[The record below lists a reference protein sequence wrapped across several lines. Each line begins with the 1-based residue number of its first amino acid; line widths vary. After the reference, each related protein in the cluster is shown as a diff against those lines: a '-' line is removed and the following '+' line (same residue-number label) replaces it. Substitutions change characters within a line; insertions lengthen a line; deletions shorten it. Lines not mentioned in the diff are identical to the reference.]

1 MLNGLKQ
8 EWAQLKRGK
17 PGSRFK
23 NQFERNRK
31 ESSSGFGRVMRLVVG
46 VLLLPVGV
54 FFLAVPG
61 PGLVVI
67 AIGAVLIARE
77 FLWAANAMDAMEIR
91 SRPVATWA
99 RGKWRQLV
107 RAHRAVRR

>member
-23 NQFERNRK
+23 GQFDRNR
-31 ESSSGFGRVMRLVVG
+31 EEASNGFGRALRVVVG

-77 FLWAANAMDAMEIR
+77 FRWAATTLDALEVR
-91 SRPVATWA
+91 GRRVAKWV

-107 RAHRAVRR
+107 RAHRAVSR